1 MLEVRPKPKM
11 PPLSFLTRQ
20 ELHCCRKESFKPA
33 CTTSCRAEHF
43 RTMARSLALQEH
55 HLMERRSPVE
65 TAGAGGG
72 ALLFPNFFF
81 FSRVFAVPHCGVFVA
96 GFGGGVPFVLE

>member
-11 PPLSFLTRQ
+11 PPLSFLTPQ

-65 TAGAGGG
+65 TAGVAGSTISVRTT
-72 ALLFPNFFF
+72 FFF
-81 FSRVFAVPHCGVFVA
+81 ERVFPACDNRSLWASTV
-96 GFGGGVPFVLE
+96 

>member
-11 PPLSFLTRQ
+11 PPLSFLTPQ

-65 TAGAGGG
+65 TAGAGG
-72 ALLFPNFFF
+72 ANIRIPNLFFF
-81 FSRVFAVPHCGVFVA
+81 NPVFSGAHNAIFGA
-96 GFGGGVPFVLE
+96 GLG

>member
-11 PPLSFLTRQ
+11 PPLSFLTPQ

-65 TAGAGGG
+65 TAGGGG
-72 ALLFPNFFF
+72 ETNGFRNLFFF
-81 FSRVFAVPHCGVFVA
+81 NPFFVCHHTGALWLAFCGV
-96 GFGGGVPFVLE
+96 GPFGW

>member
-11 PPLSFLTRQ
+11 PQLSFLTPQ

-43 RTMARSLALQEH
+43 RTMARSLMLQEQ

-65 TAGAGGG
+65 TAAEASLHIAVRTIFFLNLVIAAGTS
-72 ALLFPNFFF
+72 AISLTSARL
-81 FSRVFAVPHCGVFVA
+81 V
-96 GFGGGVPFVLE
+96 